1 MMSCNEMQ
9 SKLNAYVEREL
20 GNEERTAVE
29 DHLLT
34 CPSCRQRVAN
44 LRQMTTL
51 LYQLPVE
58 ELPAGLEA
66 RIVAAVGPAP
76 AQEAV
81 NQSWLYRA
89 AIGLAALFSLLML
102 LALGYQTLLVWQQ
115 DGTGQFI
122 SLLAGNPDLALRYPT
137 EALYAVL
144 ESLPVVEI
152 ALTLGIALVI
162 VLLLEQFLA
171 TLGRQAS
178 SQFNGNHAGRGVA

>member
-1 MMSCNEMQ
+1 MNCDEMQ
-9 SKLNAYVEREL
+9 SKLNRYAEQEL
-20 GNEERTAVE
+20 ADDEITAVE
-29 DHLLT
+29 DHLHACL
-34 CPSCRQRVAN
+34 SCRQRAAN
-44 LRQMTTL
+44 LRQMTAV

-58 ELPAGLEA
+58 EPPAGLEV
-66 RIVAAVGPAP
+66 RIMAAVSAVP
-76 AQEAV
+76 AQDGV
-81 NQSWLYRA
+81 VQTWLYRA
-89 AIGLAALFSLLML
+89 AIGLAAFFSLLML

-152 ALTLGIALVI
+152 ALTLGISLVI

-171 TLGRQAS
+171 SLGQQGS